1 MKALR
6 PLAALATAALLLTGC
21 GTTEAPT
28 SGTGSDAS
36 ASTAAE
42 PISLT
47 DARGK
52 TVELDG
58 PATRVVGTEW
68 GAVENLV
75 TLGVMPVGVADV
87 KGYGAWVK
95 SEPLDDSVTDIGTR
109 GEPSFDTIASLD
121 ADLIVATNDLSEN
134 VIQQLEDLAP
144 VMVVK
149 SADASHQ
156 IQQAE
161 DNLELVAEATGTED
175 QAEEAIAEYDAA
187 VAEGKKALADAGLA
201 GTRVAFADGWVA
213 DGQVSIRPYAK
224 GSLLTDINTELG
236 LVNAWTLKGDPAYG
250 LAQTDVEGLTKIDA
264 DRFVYIANDVD
275 ADFTEALEDNAVWK
289 SLPFVKSG
297 NVYRLKDGI
306 WMFGGPSS
314 MTQYVKSLVASLTA
328 KS

>member
-6 PLAALATAALLLTGC
+6 SATVLATAALLLAGC

-28 SGTGSDAS
+28 SEASAAATPDAS
-36 ASTAAE
+36 G

-52 TVELDG
+52 TITLDG

-75 TLGVMPVGVADV
+75 TLGVMPVGAADV

-95 SEPLDDSVTDIGTR
+95 AEPLDGSVTDIGTR
-109 GEPSFDTIASLD
+109 GEPSFDTVASLD
-121 ADLIVATNDLSEN
+121 ADLIVATNDLSDN
-134 VIQQLEDLAP
+134 VIKQLEDLAP
-144 VMVVK
+144 VIVVT

-161 DNLELVAEATGTED
+161 DNLQQVAKATGTED
-175 QAEEAIAEYDAA
+175 KAAEAIAEYDAA
-187 VAEGKKALADAGLA
+187 VADGKAALRDAGLD
-201 GTRVAFADGWVA
+201 GSRVAFADGWVA
-213 DGQVSIRPYAK
+213 DGQVSVRPYAK

-236 LVNAWTLKGDPAYG
+236 LESAWTMKGDAAYG
-250 LAQTDVEGLTKIDA
+250 LAQTDVEGLTTIDA
-264 DRFVYIANDVD
+264 DHFVYIANDAD
-275 ADFTEALEDNAVWK
+275 GDFTDALADNAVWK
-289 SLPFVKSG
+289 SLPFVKSDS
-297 NVYRLKDGI
+297 VYRLDDGI

>member
-6 PLAALATAALLLTGC
+6 SLSVLAAAILLLAGC

-28 SGTGSDAS
+28 SEAS
-36 ASTAAE
+36 ATASTE
-42 PISLT
+42 SSGPISLT

-52 TVELDG
+52 TIELDG

-75 TLGVMPVGVADV
+75 TLGVMPVGAADV

-95 SEPLDDSVTDIGTR
+95 AEPLDDSVTDIGTR

-121 ADLIVATNDLSEN
+121 ADLIVATNDLSDN
-134 VIQQLEDLAP
+134 VIRQLEDLAP

-161 DNLELVAEATGTED
+161 DNLRQVAEATGTQEK
-175 QAEEAIAEYDAA
+175 AEEAIGEYDAA
-187 VAEGKKALADAGLA
+187 VADGKAALEQAGLA
-201 GTRVAFADGWVA
+201 GTRVAFADGWAA

-224 GSLLTDINTELG
+224 GSLMTDINTDLG
-236 LVNAWTLKGDPAYG
+236 LESAWTMKGDPAYG
-250 LAQTDVEGLTKIDA
+250 LAQTDVEALTTIDA

-275 ADFTEALEDNAVWK
+275 ADFTDALEDNAVWK

-297 NVYRLKDGI
+297 NVYRLDDGI

>member
-6 PLAALATAALLLTGC
+6 SLTVLAAATLLLAGC

-28 SGTGSDAS
+28 SAGSAA
-36 ASTAAE
+36 ASTE
-42 PISLT
+42 SSGPLSLT

-52 TVELDG
+52 TITLEG

-75 TLGVMPVGVADV
+75 ALGVMPVGAADV

-95 SEPLDDSVTDIGTR
+95 AEPLDDSVTDIGTR
-109 GEPSFDTIASLD
+109 GEPSFDTIATLD
-121 ADLIVATNDLSEN
+121 ADLIVATNDLSDN

-161 DNLELVAEATGTED
+161 DNLRQVAEATGTVD
-175 QAEEAIAEYDAA
+175 QAEKAIGDYEAA
-187 VAEGKKALADAGLA
+187 VADGKSALEQAGLA
-201 GTRVAFADGWVA
+201 GSRVAFADGWVA

-224 GSLLTDINTELG
+224 GSLMTDINTELG
-236 LVNAWTLKGDPAYG
+236 LESAWTMTGDPAYG
-250 LAQTDVEGLTKIDA
+250 LAQTDVEGLTTIDA
-264 DRFVYIANDVD
+264 ERFVYIANDVD
-275 ADFTEALEDNAVWK
+275 ADFTDALEDNAVWK
-289 SLPFVKSG
+289 SLPFVKEG
-297 NVYRLKDGI
+297 NVYRLDDGI